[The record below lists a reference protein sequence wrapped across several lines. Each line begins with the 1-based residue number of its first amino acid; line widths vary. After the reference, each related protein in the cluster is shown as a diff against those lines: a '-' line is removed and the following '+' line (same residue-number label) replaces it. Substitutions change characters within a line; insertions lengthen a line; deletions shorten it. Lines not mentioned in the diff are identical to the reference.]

1 MTNTKQCGGAKHARR
16 RTPWR
21 KIKMTRTDFVR
32 TATAGKKALQPVGYM
47 VLGATILAI
56 LGFTVWSTINAD
68 VLWKAMR
75 YPEAVRQMEV
85 EILVKK

>member
-1 MTNTKQCGGAKHARR
+1 
-16 RTPWR
+16 
-21 KIKMTRTDFVR
+21 
-32 TATAGKKALQPVGYM
+32 M
-47 VLGATILAI
+47 VLGATLLIV

-85 EILVKK
+85 EVQIKK